1 MKNKNALYVVL
12 GISAGVVAYYIF
24 CKNKNNKRLV
34 GVASDNTGEKPV
46 ETKTNKGGIG
56 GGIFSP
62 VIPKYTTPVATTTP
76 LVVNVTSTPST
87 GTSVSSTPTTT
98 SVTTP
103 TSTSVTTPITTPV
116 TTPISTPVS
125 TPVSTTISDVVSKP
139 TLEPTSPTKPAT
151 EVISKPISV
160 TELSN
165 STTPVSRVDATRV
178 DATQIKSSFQGVG
191 SLCFEVGDCLYDL

>member
-34 GVASDNTGEKPV
+34 GVASDSTGEKPV
-46 ETKTNKGGIG
+46 ETKKNKVGVGGG

-62 VIPKYTTPVATTTP
+62 VAPKPVIPIATTTP
-76 LVVNVTSTPST
+76 LVVNVTSTPNT
-87 GTSVSSTPTTT
+87 GTSVSTTPTTT
-98 SVTTP
+98 
-103 TSTSVTTPITTPV
+103 PV
-116 TTPISTPVS
+116 TKPAME
-125 TPVSTTISDVVSKP
+125 VVSKP

-160 TELSN
+160 NDLSN
-165 STTPVSRVDATRV
+165 STTPVTRVDATRV

>member
-34 GVASDNTGEKPV
+34 GVASDSTGEKPV
-46 ETKTNKGGIG
+46 ETKKNKVGVGGG
-56 GGIFSP
+56 GGIFSSVAPKP
-62 VIPKYTTPVATTTP
+62 VIPVATTTP
-76 LVVNVTSTPST
+76 LVVNVTSTPNT
-87 GTSVSSTPTTT
+87 GTSVTTTPTTT
-98 SVTTP
+98 
-103 TSTSVTTPITTPV
+103 PV
-116 TTPISTPVS
+116 TKPAME
-125 TPVSTTISDVVSKP
+125 VVSKP
-139 TLEPTSPTKPAT
+139 TLEPTSPPLPVLATEVVSKQTLEPTSPTKPAT

-160 TELSN
+160 NDLSN
-165 STTPVSRVDATRV
+165 STTPVTRVDATRV

>member
-87 GTSVSSTPTTT
+87 GTSVSTTPTST

-103 TSTSVTTPITTPV
+103 TSTSVTTPVI
-116 TTPISTPVS
+116 TPVS
-125 TPVSTTISDVVSKP
+125 TPITTPVSTPISDVV
-139 TLEPTSPTKPAT
+139 TKPLIET
-151 EVISKPISV
+151 TSSTKPVLTTDVISKPMSV
-160 TELSN
+160 TDLSN
-165 STTPVSRVDATRV
+165 STTPVTRVDATRV

-191 SLCFEVGDCLYDL
+191 QLCFEVGDCLYDL

>member
-34 GVASDNTGEKPV
+34 GVASDSIGEKPV
-46 ETKTNKGGIG
+46 ETKKNKVGVGGG

-62 VIPKYTTPVATTTP
+62 VAPKPVIPIATTTP
-76 LVVNVTSTPST
+76 LVVNVTSTPNT
-87 GTSVSSTPTTT
+87 GTSVSTTPTTT
-98 SVTTP
+98 
-103 TSTSVTTPITTPV
+103 PV
-116 TTPISTPVS
+116 TKPAME
-125 TPVSTTISDVVSKP
+125 VVSKP
-139 TLEPTSPTKPAT
+139 TLEPISPTKPAMEVVSKPTFEPTSPTKPAM
-151 EVISKPISV
+151 EVVSKPMSV

>member
-34 GVASDNTGEKPV
+34 GVASDSTGEKPV
-46 ETKTNKGGIG
+46 ETKKNKVGVGGG

-62 VIPKYTTPVATTTP
+62 VAPKPVIPIATTTP
-76 LVVNVTSTPST
+76 LVVNVTSTPNT
-87 GTSVSSTPTTT
+87 GTSVSTTPTTT
-98 SVTTP
+98 PVTKPAMEVVSKPTLEP
-103 TSTSVTTPITTPV
+103 TSTPLPV
-116 TTPISTPVS
+116 LATE
-125 TPVSTTISDVVSKP
+125 VVSKP

-160 TELSN
+160 NDLSN
-165 STTPVSRVDATRV
+165 STTPVTRVDATRV

-191 SLCFEVGDCLYDL
+191 SLCFEVGDCLNDL

>member
-34 GVASDNTGEKPV
+34 GVASDSTGEKPV
-46 ETKTNKGGIG
+46 ETKKNKVGVGVG

-62 VIPKYTTPVATTTP
+62 VAPKPVIPIATTTP
-76 LVVNVTSTPST
+76 LVVNVTSTPT
-87 GTSVSSTPTTT
+87 ITPTTT
-98 SVTTP
+98 P
-103 TSTSVTTPITTPV
+103 TTTPV
-116 TTPISTPVS
+116 TKPLMEVVSKPTLEPISAPLPVLA
-125 TPVSTTISDVVSKP
+125 TEVVSKP

-151 EVISKPISV
+151 EVVSKPISV

-165 STTPVSRVDATRV
+165 ITTPVSRVDATRV

>member
-34 GVASDNTGEKPV
+34 GVASDSTGEKPV
-46 ETKTNKGGIG
+46 ETKKNKVGVGGG

-62 VIPKYTTPVATTTP
+62 VAPKPVIPVATTTP
-76 LVVNVTSTPST
+76 LVVNVTSTPNT
-87 GTSVSSTPTTT
+87 GTSVSTTPTTT
-98 SVTTP
+98 
-103 TSTSVTTPITTPV
+103 PV
-116 TTPISTPVS
+116 
-125 TPVSTTISDVVSKP
+125 
-139 TLEPTSPTKPAT
+139 TKPAM
-151 EVISKPISV
+151 EVVLKPISV
-160 TELSN
+160 NDLSN
-165 STTPVSRVDATRV
+165 STTPVTRVDATRV

>member
-87 GTSVSSTPTTT
+87 GTSVS
-98 SVTTP
+98 TTP
-103 TSTSVTTPITTPV
+103 TSTSVTTPVI
-116 TTPISTPVS
+116 TPVS
-125 TPVSTTISDVVSKP
+125 TPITTPVSTPISDVV
-139 TLEPTSPTKPAT
+139 TKPLIET
-151 EVISKPISV
+151 TSSTKPVLTTDVISKPMSV
-160 TELSN
+160 TDLSN
-165 STTPVSRVDATRV
+165 STTPVTRVDATRV

-191 SLCFEVGDCLYDL
+191 QLCFEVGDCLYDL

>member
-34 GVASDNTGEKPV
+34 GVASDNTDEKPV
-46 ETKTNKGGIG
+46 ENKTNKGGIG

-87 GTSVSSTPTTT
+87 GTSVSTTPTST

-103 TSTSVTTPITTPV
+103 TSTSVTTPTSTSVTTPV
-116 TTPISTPVS
+116 TTPVS
-125 TPVSTTISDVVSKP
+125 TLVSEVVTKP
-139 TLEPTSPTKPAT
+139 LIEPTSPTKPVLT
-151 EVISKPISV
+151 TNVISKPISV
-160 TELSN
+160 SDLNN
-165 STTPVSRVDATRV
+165 STINATSV
-178 DATQIKSSFQGVG
+178 DATQMKSSFQGVG
-191 SLCFEVGDCLYDL
+191 QLCFEVGDCLHDL

>member
-34 GVASDNTGEKPV
+34 GVASDSTGEKPV
-46 ETKTNKGGIG
+46 ETKKNKVGVGGG

-62 VIPKYTTPVATTTP
+62 VAPKPVIPIATTTP
-76 LVVNVTSTPST
+76 LVVNVTSTPNT
-87 GTSVSSTPTTT
+87 GTSVSTTPTTT
-98 SVTTP
+98 
-103 TSTSVTTPITTPV
+103 PV
-116 TTPISTPVS
+116 TKPAME
-125 TPVSTTISDVVSKP
+125 VVSKP
-139 TLEPTSPTKPAT
+139 TLEPTLEPSSPIKPVLSTDVVSKPTIEPTSPTKPAM
-151 EVISKPISV
+151 EVVSKPISV

-165 STTPVSRVDATRV
+165 STTPVTRVDATRV

>member
-34 GVASDNTGEKPV
+34 GVASDDTGKKPV
-46 ETKTNKGGIG
+46 ETKTNKVGVGGG

-62 VIPKYTTPVATTTP
+62 VAPKPVIPVATTTP
-76 LVVNVTSTPST
+76 LVVNVTSTPNT
-87 GTSVSSTPTTT
+87 GTSVTTTPTTT
-98 SVTTP
+98 
-103 TSTSVTTPITTPV
+103 PV
-116 TTPISTPVS
+116 TKPAMEVVSKPTLEPISTPL
-125 TPVSTTISDVVSKP
+125 PVLATDVVSKP

-160 TELSN
+160 TDLRD
-165 STTPVSRVDATRV
+165 STTPVTRVDATKV

>member
-34 GVASDNTGEKPV
+34 GVASDSTGEKPV
-46 ETKTNKGGIG
+46 ETKKNKVGVGGG

-62 VIPKYTTPVATTTP
+62 VAPKPVIPVATTTP
-76 LVVNVTSTPST
+76 LVVNVTSTPNT
-87 GTSVSSTPTTT
+87 GTSVSTTPTTT
-98 SVTTP
+98 PVTKPAMEVVSKPTLEP
-103 TSTSVTTPITTPV
+103 TSTPLPV
-116 TTPISTPVS
+116 LATE
-125 TPVSTTISDVVSKP
+125 VVSKP

-160 TELSN
+160 NDLSN
-165 STTPVSRVDATRV
+165 STTPVTRVDATRV

>member
-34 GVASDNTGEKPV
+34 GVASNNIGEKPV
-46 ETKTNKGGIG
+46 ETKTNKVGVGGGG

-62 VIPKYTTPVATTTP
+62 VAPKPVIPIATTTP
-76 LVVNVTSTPST
+76 LVVNVTSTPT
-87 GTSVSSTPTTT
+87 
-98 SVTTP
+98 TTP
-103 TSTSVTTPITTPV
+103 TTTPV
-116 TTPISTPVS
+116 TTPVTKPLMEVVSKPTLEPISAPLPVLA
-125 TPVSTTISDVVSKP
+125 TDVVSKP

>member
-12 GISAGVVAYYIF
+12 GIGAGVVAYYIF

-46 ETKTNKGGIG
+46 ENKTNKGGIG

-76 LVVNVTSTPST
+76 LVVNVTSTPNT
-87 GTSVSSTPTTT
+87 GTSVTTTPTTT
-98 SVTTP
+98 
-103 TSTSVTTPITTPV
+103 PV
-116 TTPISTPVS
+116 TKPAME
-125 TPVSTTISDVVSKP
+125 VVSKP
-139 TLEPTSPTKPAT
+139 TLEPTLEPSSPIKPVLSTDVVSKPTIEPTSPTKPAM
-151 EVISKPISV
+151 EVVSKPISV

-165 STTPVSRVDATRV
+165 STTPVTRVDATRV